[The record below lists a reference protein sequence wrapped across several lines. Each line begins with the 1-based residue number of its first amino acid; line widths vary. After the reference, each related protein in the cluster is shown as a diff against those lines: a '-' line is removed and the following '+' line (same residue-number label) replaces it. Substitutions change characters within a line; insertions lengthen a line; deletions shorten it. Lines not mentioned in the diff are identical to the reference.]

1 MAAVGRVTVWVY
13 KGTRR
18 AETYLYVPGEDDFQ
32 RVPQDLLDALGTLEL
47 VMELELDGRR
57 RLARVDGEEVLK
69 SVSRIGYFLQ
79 LAPSVPGGGGRVQ

>member
-1 MAAVGRVTVWVY
+1 MERLRVWIY

-47 VMELELDGRR
+47 VMELELGGGR
-57 RLARVDGEEVLK
+57 RLARVDGEEVMK
-69 SVSRIGYFLQ
+69 SVAGRGYFLQ
-79 LAPSVPGGGGRVQ
+79 LAPSEQERGARLQ